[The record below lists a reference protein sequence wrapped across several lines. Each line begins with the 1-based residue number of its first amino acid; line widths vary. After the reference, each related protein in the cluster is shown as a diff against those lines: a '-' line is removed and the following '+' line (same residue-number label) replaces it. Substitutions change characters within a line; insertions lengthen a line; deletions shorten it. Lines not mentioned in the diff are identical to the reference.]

1 MLNEESGFSKLP
13 DSARVLCHPWPNR
26 SAEIPELTPELE
38 SDFRFGHQVF
48 PFDSGY
54 RIGGSI
60 KGGSSTAWR
69 PASVSNL
76 TAYQAWHLLEGIPEQ
91 EDPAARQALVDLL
104 QEFGISLEETPD
116 QKQDLGRGWIY
127 KTILE
132 VLVALPPEHLAADEL
147 ESLQIGG
154 WGPAAAKASAYDN
167 GRVHLYDFALGG
179 AARTMIGLL
188 LHELGHAHKAAMNSS
203 ELETLIRSHHVI
215 VDSGTLFGL
224 EFLLE
229 AESRKVYQQF
239 LPEEFIA
246 ETYLAYTAAGPA
258 LRGHIFALAGREAAA
273 WQRTYQVFKESFGG
287 RQYC

>member
-1 MLNEESGFSKLP
+1 MSQESGFFRLP
-13 DSARVLCHPWPNR
+13 DSARVLCNPWPDR

-69 PASVSNL
+69 PASAANL
-76 TAYQAWHLLEGIPEQ
+76 TAYRAWHRLEGIPEQ
-91 EDPAARQALVDLL
+91 EDPAARQALADLL
-104 QEFGISLEETPD
+104 QKFDISLGETPEAN
-116 QKQDLGRGWIY
+116 QDLGRGWIY

-132 VLVALPPEHLAADEL
+132 VLTALPPEHLQTQEFA
-147 ESLQIGG
+147 SLQVGG
-154 WGPAAAKASAYDN
+154 WGPSAAKASAYDE

-188 LHELGHAHKAAMNSS
+188 LHEMGHAHKASMNSS
-203 ELETLIRSHHVI
+203 ELEALIRSHHVI
-215 VDSGTLFGL
+215 AGSRTLFGL
-224 EFLLE
+224 EFLLD
-229 AESRKVYQQF
+229 ADSRKVYQQF

-246 ETYLAYTAAGPA
+246 ETYLAYTAAGPV
-258 LRGHIFALAGREAAA
+258 LRRHIAALAGREAAA
-273 WQRTYQVFKESFGG
+273 WQRTYQVFKDSFGG